1 MTIAASDKSIES
13 LDSNIVLHIS
23 STKDTIPIHHR
34 FPLPPSST
42 TPYHAAPTSAHTI
55 PRAFDAPTLTP
66 KTTIPNK
73 IVKHCF
79 TFPHTVIV
87 SAPAFLFVSN
97 ELMLNKKARKPF
109 TAKTRMLLFT
119 EGGYAKSNF
128 DGVAAVREKAESS
141 PVRKE

>member
-42 TPYHAAPTSAHTI
+42 TP
-55 PRAFDAPTLTP
+55 

-73 IVKHCF
+73 IVKHFF

-97 ELMLNKKARKPF
+97 ELMLSKKARKLF

-119 EGGYAKSNF
+119 EGGYTKSNF